1 MEIINPEGPVRLKR
15 SRSQNMIAGVCGGL
29 GKYFEVDPTVV
40 RLVFVLAA
48 FVSVGI
54 LAYIV
59 MWIIVPYEEY

>member
-1 MEIINPEGPVRLKR
+1 MEIINPETPVRLKR
-15 SRSQNMIAGVCGGL
+15 SRYEQMIAGVCGGL

-48 FVSVGI
+48 FLSVGI